1 MKRTITQF
9 RTSLKLLGK
18 SSMLAMLGLITYSSF
33 GQYTQPIHYAGACY
47 YTTSGYA
54 AIEQVKITDQSGN
67 VVYNKAADGANNCYN
82 GYQQGHYNVIE
93 PTSAFTLSAGASY
106 TISVSTS
113 NVTNSTLAA
122 ALGIWIDFNGDE
134 DFADAGEFI
143 TKANIQQASGAQT
156 PGALK
161 DYNFTVPC
169 GGSTGTIRMRIR
181 TDYYYYGFNASS
193 HSTSATGG
201 SIPYYGE
208 TEDFACTYK
217 VPSGLSSNFFSPT
230 TAFVGTVVNFT
241 NSNQTGYIAHDWT
254 ITDASS
260 KSTSYSTTNAQNVF
274 ASTGTYTVKLVSE
287 NCLGKDSTTKTITI
301 VNPTAPPVSNFI
313 ADNNVVEIFETVNF
327 TDLSTN
333 GATFWDWIFVQGT
346 DTIDGDDQFAL
357 RGGNP
362 YVNRNPEVFTGNYTG
377 ALSIGTW
384 QVCLKASNAIPGSSY
399 TCKMGYITV
408 QQSSYNMGAQTQL
421 PAGIITTSSGVLFDK
436 GGISGNYPSGGATP
450 ETQEALIAPCGAQS
464 VSLDF
469 TTFQVAANATLRIYD
484 GTNALGTPLH
494 TGKGFTNTDDTST
507 IGTITAN
514 SGAMYLLW
522 VATSGKND
530 VGFAANWSSVAG
542 TGATPT
548 AAITMPGTTLYNAVP
563 VNFLNASIN
572 AEGNTSREWT
582 ITGPTGSPTTTIFTT
597 KDIENYTF
605 LANGDYTISLT
616 VTTCDNQS
624 STTTQSFT
632 VAAPNSPTEL
642 DFTADNRRPNT
653 GEEVTFTA
661 TSDKANQWEW
671 SVFPNTGWIKA
682 PGNTTNPSQAYTFS
696 APGSYT
702 VQCVA
707 YNAIDQ
713 AASETTVVKTAYI
726 IVVQHCTPIIGVTTS
741 SDVGISYVGITDPIS
756 GEVLM
761 DNNTTSGT
769 AYTDYSSLGTIDV
782 NFGGTYDF
790 EIKRPTTVNPM
801 SRRIWIDWNV
811 DGDFDDVG
819 EANIMEATA
828 NTASWTGSFTVPDA
842 STAFE
847 ATTRMRIGVSYDTD
861 PNEACGAGTNPAAN
875 RIGEFEDYAIRV
887 VNDGDL
893 PVITLNGDSVVY
905 IEQVANA
912 ADANYVSDSAVV
924 MDPSQGD
931 ITENVDITSDLDQ
944 TLPGVYFEVY
954 NAKDASGNEAVEVTR
969 LIYVVSDQTAPQITV
984 NGSTDVTIEVGTT
997 WNDLGASALDNKEGV
1012 LTDAIVTT
1020 GIVNENVLGDYTITY
1035 SVKDNQGNASS
1046 ATRIVRVVD
1055 TQLPV
1060 IENASADKSGAC
1072 WTVEVQL
1079 QNIFAD
1085 ITNATDNYNSL
1096 GNGLTFTA
1104 SPAAPQGGAA
1114 VDTRFQGTTTV
1125 TYTATDESGNVT
1137 TQCVDYVV
1145 RDYIAPVI
1153 NLRTL
1158 DVINHRVNTPYTPV
1172 PATASDNLYNNT
1184 QISLTGSSNVDAY
1197 TLGTYQDTYTAI
1209 DAAGNT
1215 STAIRTVN
1223 VIDDLKPT
1231 ITGKRG
1237 PIVKLGVGS
1246 QVDAIDYV
1254 LFADNY
1260 DVPTDLAANHTVVS
1274 NDLNLQEAGIYSV
1287 VFKTEDNSGN
1297 ESDNYVLL
1305 FEVGYQF
1312 EKEINSVNTVSLD
1325 DLLAVSPNPT
1335 SGQLNISV
1343 NLSENEVINLAI
1355 FNTVGQE
1362 VLTVTNGKVSN
1373 GNYTVDLNDQANG
1386 IYYVKMNVKGT
1397 IVTKK
1402 IVLNN

>member
-1 MKRTITQF
+1 MKRTSTKF
-9 RTSLKLLGK
+9 KMAFNLLGK
-18 SSMLAMLGLITYSSF
+18 SALLALLGILTYSAS
-33 GQYTQPIHYAGACY
+33 GQYTQPVHYAGACY
-47 YTTSGYA
+47 YNTNGYGS
-54 AIEQVKITDQSGN
+54 IEQVRITDQSGN

-93 PTSAFTLSAGASY
+93 ATSAFTLSAGASY

-113 NVTNSTLAA
+113 NTSNSTIASTI
-122 ALGIWIDFNGDE
+122 GIWFDFNGDE
-134 DFADAGEFI
+134 DFADADEFI
-143 TKANIQQASGAQT
+143 TDANIQQASGNSS
-156 PGALK
+156 PGPLK
-161 DYNFTVPC
+161 NYTFTVPC

-181 TDYYYYGFNASS
+181 SDYYFYGFNASN
-193 HSTSATGG
+193 HSTTATAGTR
-201 SIPYYGE
+201 PFYGE
-208 TEDFACTYK
+208 TEDFACSYS

-230 TAFVGTVVNFT
+230 TAFVGTVVDFT
-241 NSNQTGYIAHDWT
+241 NSNQSGYISHDWT
-254 ITDASS
+254 VDGTPY
-260 KSTSYSTTNAQNVF
+260 TTTNIDHVF
-274 ASTGTYTVKLVSE
+274 PATGTYSVKLVSE
-287 NCLGKDSTTKTITI
+287 NCLGKDSTTKTVTVI
-301 VNPTAPPVSNFI
+301 NPTAPPVSNFI
-313 ADNNVVEIFETVNF
+313 SNKNVAEIFETVQF
-327 TDLSTN
+327 TDLSSN
-333 GATFWDWIFVQGT
+333 GPTFWDWIFIQGT
-346 DTIDGDDQFAL
+346 DTIDGDDQSAL

-362 YVNRNPEVFTGNYTG
+362 YVHRNPQVFTGNYAG
-377 ALSIGTW
+377 ALDIGTW
-384 QVCLKASNAIPGSSY
+384 KVCLKASNAIPGSAY

-421 PAGIITTSSGVLFDK
+421 PAGIITTSSGVIFDK
-436 GGISGNYPSGGATP
+436 GGIAGNYPSGGATP

-464 VSLDF
+464 VSLNF

-484 GTNALGTPLH
+484 GTNALGTALH
-494 TGKGFTNTDDTST
+494 TGNGFTSTDDANS

-522 VATSGKND
+522 VATSGTND
-530 VGFAANWSSVAG
+530 VGFAANWTSVAG

-548 AAITMPGTTLYNAVP
+548 AAITMPGTTLYNAVS
-563 VNFLNASIN
+563 VDFLNASLN

-582 ITGPTGSPTTTIFTT
+582 ITGPVGAPTSTTFTSR
-597 KDIENYTF
+597 DVENYTF
-605 LANGDYTISLT
+605 FANGDYTISLT
-616 VTTCDNQS
+616 VTTCDNQAS
-624 STTTQSFT
+624 SISESFT
-632 VAAPNSPTEL
+632 VVAPNSPTEL
-642 DFTADNRRPNT
+642 DFTADNRRPKT

-671 SVFPNTGWIKA
+671 SVFPNSGWNKA
-682 PGNTTNPSQAYTFS
+682 PANTAINTQSYTFS
-696 APGSYT
+696 APGVYT

-707 YNAIDQ
+707 YNSINQ
-713 AASETTVVKTAYI
+713 AASETTVVKTSYI

-741 SDVGISYVGITDPIS
+741 SDVGISYVGITNPLTN
-756 GEVLM
+756 EVLI

-769 AYTDYSSLGTIDV
+769 AYTDYTSLGVIDV
-782 NFGGTYDF
+782 NFGGTYNF

-801 SRRIWIDWNV
+801 SRRVWIDWNV
-811 DGDFDDVG
+811 DGDFDDAG
-819 EANIMEATA
+819 ESDPLTMVEATA

-861 PNEACGAGTNPAAN
+861 LNEPCGAGTNPAAN

-887 VNDGDL
+887 VNDGDK
-893 PVITLNGDSVVY
+893 PVITLNGASSVY
-905 IEQVANA
+905 IEQVANI
-912 ADANYVSDSAVV
+912 ADVNYISDSAVV

-931 ITENVDITSDLDQ
+931 ITEKMVIVSDLDQ

-954 NAKDASGNEAVEVTR
+954 NAKDASGNDADEVVR
-969 LIYVVSDQTAPQITV
+969 LVYVVSDQTAPEITV
-984 NGSTDVTIEVGTT
+984 NGATDVTIEVGTA
-997 WNDLGASALDNKEGV
+997 WVDLGASALDNKEGV

-1020 GIVNENVLGDYTITY
+1020 GAVDENLLGDYTITY
-1035 SVKDNQGNASS
+1035 SVRDNQGNASS

-1060 IENASADKSGAC
+1060 IGNASADKSGAC

-1096 GNGLTFTA
+1096 SNGLTFTA
-1104 SPAAPQGGAA
+1104 NPAAPQGGAA

-1125 TYTATDESGNVT
+1125 TYTATDESGNVA
-1137 TQCVDYVV
+1137 TQCVDYIV

-1158 DVINHRVNTPYTPV
+1158 DVVNHRVNTPYTPV
-1172 PATASDNLYNNT
+1172 PATATDNLYNST
-1184 QISLTGSSNVDAY
+1184 QISLTGSTNVEPY
-1197 TLGTYQDTYTAI
+1197 TLGTYQDTYVAI

-1223 VIDDLKPT
+1223 VIDDLNPT
-1231 ITGKRG
+1231 ISGKRG

-1246 QVDAIDYV
+1246 QVDAITFV

-1260 DVPTDLAANHTVVS
+1260 DSPADLAANHTLVY
-1274 NDLNLQEAGIYSV
+1274 NDLNLQEAGLYSV
-1287 VFKTEDNSGN
+1287 VFRTEDNSGN
-1297 ESDNYVLL
+1297 LSADYVLY
-1305 FEVGYQF
+1305 FDIGYQY
-1312 EKEINSVNTVSLD
+1312 EKEISNVSSLSIE

-1343 NLSENEVINLAI
+1343 NLPENEVINLAI
-1355 FNTVGQE
+1355 FNTMGQE
-1362 VLTVTNGKVSN
+1362 VLSVSNGKVSN
-1373 GNYTVDLNDQANG
+1373 GNYPVDLSNNANG

>member
-9 RTSLKLLGK
+9 KTALKLLGK
-18 SSMLAMLGLITYSSF
+18 ASLFAVLGLIANSSY
-33 GQYTQPIHYAGACY
+33 GQYTVTEHYYGACY
-47 YTTSGYA
+47 FTSNGYA
-54 AIEQVKITDQSGN
+54 AIEQVRITDESGN
-67 VVYNKAADGANNCYN
+67 VVYNKAADDANQCPNAY
-82 GYQQGHYNVIE
+82 GGQHYNVIAAA
-93 PTSAFTLSAGASY
+93 PAFTLSAGASY
-106 TISVSTS
+106 TISISTS
-113 NVTNSTLAA
+113 NKSNSTNAA
-122 ALGIWIDFNGDE
+122 ALGIWMDYNGDE

-143 TKANIQQASGAQT
+143 TNTNNTQASGRQT
-156 PGALK
+156 PGPLK
-161 DYNFTVPC
+161 NYKFTVPC
-169 GGSTGTIRMRIR
+169 GGTTGTIRMRIR
-181 TDYYYYGFNASS
+181 TDLSFYGFARNN
-193 HSTSATGG
+193 HSGTGF
-201 SIPYYGE
+201 SEYYGE

-377 ALSIGTW
+377 ALGIGTW

-642 DFTADNRRPNT
+642 DFIANNRRPNT

-819 EANIMEATA
+819 EATIMEATA

-893 PVITLNGDSVVY
+893 PVITLNGDPVVY

-954 NAKDASGNEAVEVTR
+954 NAKDASGNDAVEVTR

-1085 ITNATDNYNSL
+1085 ITNATDNYNSI

-1197 TLGTYQDTYTAI
+1197 TLGTYQDTYTAT

-1297 ESDNYVLL
+1297 ESDNYVLF

-1343 NLSENEVINLAI
+1343 NLPENEVINLAI

-1362 VLTVTNGKVSN
+1362 VLAVTNGKVSN
-1373 GNYTVDLNDQANG
+1373 SNYTVDLNDQANG